1 MAAEAITGYAAV
13 AKRGSD
19 PGEASMSRFMK
30 WAACAA
36 LVTIGSNEAA
46 FAQAACDREC
56 LRSTLDRY
64 LEAVVAHD
72 PSKAPLVVGF
82 RQTENAINVAPGR
95 GVWKS
100 VTALGKVQRRYVD
113 PVSGQVGYYGTVIEG
128 AEAAVVTVRVRVE
141 NRAVTEAEW
150 YIARANDPGLRGARA
165 PGGPPANLHNPE
177 YLEQHPPPQRVVPR
191 NERVDRAAL
200 SRIVDSYFDAITSHD
215 RSVALV
221 HEGCGRAENGSP
233 APGGAFLPPQP
244 PRAGAQAPPPV
255 AGAPGAQPGAASRD
269 CVAGLEN
276 FNLSMVTARRTPLVD
291 EEAQVVLGLGV
302 FIRRPGSPT
311 PRNVF
316 SEWFVIDEA
325 KIRTIYTSMFY
336 PPPELAVPNWPPF
349 DGNWPLPATTVP
361 DPATRP

>member
-1 MAAEAITGYAAV
+1 MLRLIQ
-13 AKRGSD
+13 
-19 PGEASMSRFMK
+19 

-36 LVTIGSNEAA
+36 LATVVSNEPAS
-46 FAQAACDREC
+46 AQAACDRDC

-64 LEAVVAHD
+64 FEAVVAHD
-72 PSKAPLVVGF
+72 SSKAPLAVGF

-95 GVWKS
+95 GTWKS
-100 VTALGKVQRRYVD
+100 VTALGKVQRKYFD
-113 PVSGQVGYYGTVIEG
+113 PVSGQAGYYGTVVEG
-128 AEAAVVTVRVRVE
+128 AETAVVTVRLRVE
-141 NRAVTEAEW
+141 NRQLTEAEW
-150 YIARANDPGLRGARA
+150 YIARANDPGLRGARE

-200 SRIVDSYFDAITSHD
+200 SRITDSYFDAITSHD

-233 APGGAFLPPQP
+233 APGGAFLPPAP
-244 PRAGAQAPPPV
+244 PRAGAPAPQPPP
-255 AGAPGAQPGAASRD
+255 AGAQPGAGVRD

-276 FNLSMVTARRTPLVD
+276 FNLSMVTARRIPLVD
-291 EEAQVVLGLGV
+291 EEAQVALALGV

-325 KIRTIYTSMFY
+325 KIRTVYTSMFY
-336 PPPELAVPNWPPF
+336 PPPELAVPNWPPY
-349 DGNWPLPATTVP
+349 DSGNWPLPATIVP
-361 DPATRP
+361 EPASRP